1 MVEGLTVGF
10 ATGEV
15 EETAGVFIDESVA
28 FITYAYGPVTIGYQ
42 ESEADGPTATQDDDS
57 TSMSISYQVSDDFSV
72 SYGTHELDLG
82 SATAAGT
89 DQESSGWSASYTMG
103 GMSISGHMHKT
114 DNVAGI
120 AATDLKSYELE
131 LAFAF

>member
-1 MVEGLTVGF
+1 MVQLLLRTMIV
-10 ATGEV
+10 
-15 EETAGVFIDESVA
+15 
-28 FITYAYGPVTIGYQ
+28 P
-42 ESEADGPTATQDDDS
+42 
-57 TSMSISYQVSDDFSV
+57 SMSISYQVNDDFSV

-103 GMSISGHMHKT
+103 GMSISGHMHET

-120 AATDLKSYELE
+120 ATADLKSYELE
-131 LAFAF
+131 LSFAF